1 MEHLKMKYRTLGNS
15 GIDVSVIG
23 HGTWPLGNDFFGN
36 VDENV
41 AVRAI
46 HASLDNG
53 VNLIDTAAAY
63 GEDGASEKVVGK
75 AIKGRRTK
83 VVLATKVGVL
93 RFFGQNYVKC
103 LDPNVMRIELER
115 SLKRLGTDFIDL
127 YQIHW
132 PDANSGIE
140 SGLCE
145 LVKMKSEGKIRA
157 IGVSNFT
164 PAQIRTAVELADIA
178 SVQPSLSLLDRKSL
192 EDGVIAQ
199 CVEMGVGVL
208 SYGSLGGGILAGKV
222 EALPIAGNELRAGF
236 YGYYAEPMLS
246 KCREL
251 VAFLQKLAD
260 KRGAHLVEVSVN
272 WVLAQKGITSALIGA
287 TTPEKAVKN
296 TRAPDWELTNEE
308 LVAINDEYARIML

>member
-1 MEHLKMKYRTLGNS
+1 MKYRKLGNS

-23 HGTWPLGNDFFGN
+23 HGTWPMGNDFFGD
-36 VDENV
+36 VDEGT
-41 AVRAI
+41 AIKAI

-63 GEDGASEKVVGK
+63 GDDGAAEKVVAK
-75 AIKGRRTK
+75 AIKGKRDK

-103 LDPNVMRIELER
+103 LDPNVMRVEIEN
-115 SLKRLGTDFIDL
+115 SLKRLGTDVIDL

-132 PDANSGIE
+132 PDMNWGIE
-140 SGLCE
+140 AGLKE
-145 LVKMKSEGKIRA
+145 LVKMKKEGKIRA

-164 PAQIRTAVELADIA
+164 PAQIQTAIDIADIA
-178 SVQPSLSLLDRKSL
+178 SVQPPLSLLDRRSL
-192 EDGVIAQ
+192 EDGVMKICADKN
-199 CVEMGVGVL
+199 VGVL
-208 SYGSLGGGILAGKV
+208 SYGSIGGGILAGKV
-222 EALPIAGNELRAGF
+222 EAKPIAGKELRGAF

-260 KRGAHLVEVSVN
+260 TRGVQVVEVSIN
-272 WVLAQKGITSALIGA
+272 WVLAQRGVTSALIGA
-287 TTPEKAVKN
+287 TSPEKAIKN
-296 TRAPDWELTNEE
+296 TKAADWELTGEE
-308 LVAINDEYARIML
+308 LKAIDTEYNRIMK

>member
-1 MEHLKMKYRTLGNS
+1 MKFRKLGNS

-23 HGTWPLGNDFFGN
+23 HGTWPMGNDFFGD
-36 VDENV
+36 VDES
-41 AVRAI
+41 AAIRAI

-63 GEDGASEKVVGK
+63 GEDGASEKVVAK
-75 AIKGRRTK
+75 AIKGRRNK

-103 LDPNVMRIELER
+103 LDPNVMRIELEM

-132 PDANSGIE
+132 PDANHGIE
-140 SGLCE
+140 PGLRE
-145 LVKMKSEGKIRA
+145 LVKMKNEGKIRA

-164 PAQIRTAVELADIA
+164 PAQIQTAIELADIA
-178 SVQPSLSLLDRKSL
+178 SVQPSLSLLDRRSL
-192 EDGVIAQ
+192 EDGVIAL
-199 CVEMGVGVL
+199 CVDKGVGVL
-208 SYGSLGGGILAGKV
+208 SYGSIGGGILAGKV
-222 EALPIAGNELRAGF
+222 EALPIAGNELRAAF

-251 VAFLQKLAD
+251 VAFLQKIAD
-260 KRGAHLVEVSVN
+260 KRCVHLVEVSIN
-272 WVLAQKGITSALIGA
+272 WVLAQRGVTSVLIGA
-287 TTPEKAVKN
+287 TTPEKAIKN
-296 TRAPDWELTNEE
+296 TKAADWELTTDE
-308 LVAINDEYARIML
+308 LNSINAEYAQIMK